1 MRPDAHVTQNFTQMN
16 KSTNLLILKHRSAES
31 FILHKKV
38 RVTFWRKHQI
48 FTKEFEFWTKKV
60 YFSAKNSSFFN
71 FVIPICVELEQNQD
85 SFSKKIACG
94 AKAVKYNRW
103 KRLVTVLFS
112 NSWSSGSVP
121 ANHLKLQSIEEKLKI
136 YTMHSGKFLKKTSGN
151 SKILIHPSKWYKSA
165 WKPLSTSPVFKKKL
179 NEP

>member
-1 MRPDAHVTQNFTQMN
+1 MQMN
-16 KSTNLLILKHRSAES
+16 KCTNLLILKHRSAES

-136 YTMHSGKFLKKTSGN
+136 YSVPRSPLRAMDFNGFHILDFEKKTEKFKKFWKIMQICWFLK
-151 SKILIHPSKWYKSA
+151 
-165 WKPLSTSPVFKKKL
+165 VFWSV
-179 NEP
+179 